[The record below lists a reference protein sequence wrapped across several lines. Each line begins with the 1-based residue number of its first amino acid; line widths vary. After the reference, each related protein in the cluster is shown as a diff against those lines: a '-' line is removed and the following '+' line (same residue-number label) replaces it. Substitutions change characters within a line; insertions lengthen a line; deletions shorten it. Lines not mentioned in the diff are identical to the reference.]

1 MGDFNNLCYCFRN
14 IGCCS
19 PFCFLEIF
27 VGCKTLMEGQSRDGE
42 AIVFLL
48 FSGHFCGAGQGLD
61 GGGQSHDGGYP
72 SPPPTKTL

>member
-1 MGDFNNLCYCFRN
+1 
-14 IGCCS
+14 
-19 PFCFLEIF
+19 
-27 VGCKTLMEGQSRDGE
+27 MEGQSRDGE

-48 FSGHFCGAGQGLD
+48 FSGHFCGAGRGLD